1 MAPELSVL
9 HGSTDQSLWTIT
21 LGSLIDVQARAHGHR
36 TALVVPWQN
45 VRRSY
50 KNLATRSKIIAK
62 ALLQSGLQY
71 GDCIGIMAGNC
82 SEYIEVFL
90 GAARIGVTSVVLN
103 SNYTPTELHYAVS
116 FSGQSIAIEA
126 CARHLHI

>member
-9 HGSTDQSLWTIT
+9 NGSTDQPLWTIT
-21 LGSLIDVQARAHGHR
+21 LGSLIDVQSRAHGDR
-36 TALVVPWQN
+36 TALVVPWQS

-50 KNLATRSKIIAK
+50 NDLAARSKLIAK
-62 ALLQSGLQY
+62 ALLQSGLRY

-103 SNYTPTELHYAVS
+103 SNYTPTELHYAIS
-116 FSGQSIAIEA
+116 FSGQSSVF
-126 CARHLHI
+126 